1 MFKGRRQ
8 FAERTL
14 PKACSK
20 CMAYVTAIRDKSP
33 VEDFYRDEHDV
44 PIGTSK
50 AVTYRNDIYMVLN
63 QYRLSAM
70 TLAQFQDHLNLNQ
83 SDTELQ
89 HIRSKMTDEQ
99 LFQFTKS
106 RYIQSIGELR
116 AWSSYLEYEYGAE
129 LQRIQSQQQDNT
141 VDFNPTPP
149 AEPAPAE

>member
-44 PIGTSK
+44 PIGKSK

-63 QYRLSAM
+63 QKRLSAM
-70 TLAQFQDHLNLNQ
+70 TLSQFQDHLNLNK
-83 SDTELQ
+83 SDTVLQ
-89 HIRSKMTDEQ
+89 QLRSKMTDQQ
-99 LFQFTKS
+99 LLQFTKS

-116 AWSSYLEYEYGAE
+116 AWSDYLEAEFGAE
-129 LQRIQSQQQDNT
+129 VQRIQSQTKDTT
-141 VDFNPTPP
+141 VDTSSTPS
-149 AEPAPAE
+149 AEPASVE